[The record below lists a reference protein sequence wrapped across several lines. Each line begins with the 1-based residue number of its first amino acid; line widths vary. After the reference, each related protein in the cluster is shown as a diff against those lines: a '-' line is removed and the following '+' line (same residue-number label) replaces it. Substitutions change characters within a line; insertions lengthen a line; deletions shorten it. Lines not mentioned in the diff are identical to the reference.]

1 MAEEAKVI
9 KTTETAETTDTKF
22 TDEELQS
29 LQQLQ
34 QNYQDKQLQFGQLRV
49 QKLLLEQQMDALV
62 ERETQ
67 LEEEYKATQQEEQ
80 DLVNTLNQK
89 YGPGQLDPTTGVFT
103 PQDQ

>member
-9 KTTETAETTDTKF
+9 ETAETADTKF

-49 QKLLLEQQMDALV
+49 QKLLLEQQKIGRASCR
-62 ERETQ
+62 ER
-67 LEEEYKATQQEEQ
+67 
-80 DLVNTLNQK
+80 V
-89 YGPGQLDPTTGVFT
+89 
-103 PQDQ
+103 